1 MLRDYFYS
9 YDGKRLMCDTRFVPF
24 PIGRNNYETA
34 VFRAT
39 KNGCIQKPSE
49 PVEIVT
55 SGNEPDAIETHANM
69 VSKWSKNNIY

>member
-9 YDGKRLMCDTRFVPF
+9 SNGKRLMCDTRFVPF
-24 PIGRNNYETA
+24 PLGGNNYETA

-39 KNGCIQKPSE
+39 KNGCIQKPFE

-55 SGNEPDAIETHANM
+55 SDDGKDAIKTHAGM
-69 VSKWSKNNIY
+69 ISKWSTNAVY